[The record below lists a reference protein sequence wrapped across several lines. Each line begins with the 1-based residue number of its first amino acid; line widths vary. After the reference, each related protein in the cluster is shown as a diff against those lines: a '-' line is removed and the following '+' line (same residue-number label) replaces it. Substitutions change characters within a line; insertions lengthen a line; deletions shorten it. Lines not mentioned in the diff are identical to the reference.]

1 MLITKPKTICMEHF
15 FIFSGALCVLTLL
28 VSILSMEPIKKTNVI
43 QPEEN
48 QLNPLQTV
56 STEENFNL
64 EQPLM

>member
-1 MLITKPKTICMEHF
+1 MEHL
-15 FIFSGALCVLTLL
+15 FIFSGVICVLTLL
-28 VSILSMEPIKKTNVI
+28 ISILSMEPIKKTIPI

-64 EQPLM
+64 EQPLV